1 MVGLGETLEEI
12 YETMDDLRAN
22 DVDILTIGQYLQ
34 PSRKHLKVEKYY
46 TPLEF
51 GKLRKIAME
60 KGFKHCEAGPM
71 VRSSYHADEQ
81 VNEAAKEN
89 TVLEKNSYNKII
101 LTQNL

>member
-1 MVGLGETLEEI
+1 
-12 YETMDDLRAN
+12 MDDLRAN

-60 KGFKHCEAGPM
+60 KDLNIVKLVQWYE
-71 VRSSYHADEQ
+71 
-81 VNEAAKEN
+81 
-89 TVLEKNSYNKII
+89 VLIMLMNK
-101 LTQNL
+101 

>member
-1 MVGLGETLEEI
+1 MVGLGETIEEI

-51 GKLRKIAME
+51 GKLRKVAMD

-81 VNEAAKEN
+81 VNEAAKEKHR
-89 TVLEKNSYNKII
+89 LGEEK
-101 LTQNL
+101 LQQN